1 MGPKFVLLLLHLHLF
16 ILGYLTCP
24 NKALILH
31 CNFWKINNHAVGN
44 KRAVWNRRAG
54 GIFFSKSINVQ
65 TEIRPCRG
73 EFFLKINK
81 FNTNHGWKGYLNL
94 TKVFQII
101 PKVSQSIPKHC
112 QTNPKAIPKYSKISQ
127 SIHMPITINVQ
138 DGIDVQGRFFFKI
151 N

>member
-73 EFFLKINK
+73 DFFLKINK
-81 FNTNHGWKGYLNL
+81 RACT
-94 TKVFQII
+94 
-101 PKVSQSIPKHC
+101 SIRYTRVVGLIDAKP
-112 QTNPKAIPKYSKISQ
+112 
-127 SIHMPITINVQ
+127 INVAQ
-138 DGIDVQGRFFFKI
+138 PMWS
-151 N
+151 

>member
-73 EFFLKINK
+73 DFFLKINK
-81 FNTNHGWKGYLNL
+81 RACTSIRHTRVVKSFFYYLGVPEIQL
-94 TKVFQII
+94 
-101 PKVSQSIPKHC
+101 SQS
-112 QTNPKAIPKYSKISQ
+112 TLVYR
-127 SIHMPITINVQ
+127 
-138 DGIDVQGRFFFKI
+138 IDVHAHLLILRKKI
-151 N
+151 PPCTALF